1 MGAVMVD
8 AFCPLPE
15 EVERMPKIVPVLIAS
30 ALVLALVS
38 ACGEPPEAPPKS
50 WNWQR
55 IDAAG
60 HIMSAADPE
69 PHRCVLDRQSGLM
82 WQVHNQSG
90 DPTDNLGDAD
100 NRYSWFSTDRQRH
113 MSEPGLADG
122 GQCSGSQCDTQA
134 LVEAVNRKGLC
145 GHRDWRM
152 PDRAE
157 LMTLGDARL
166 RPTGLIVD
174 PAFFPGVVA
183 GEYWTAETFRLYPQS
198 AWAVDFGNGLDRAD
212 LKTEAKSVRLVRR
225 HAAPTGEE

>member
-1 MGAVMVD
+1 
-8 AFCPLPE
+8 
-15 EVERMPKIVPVLIAS
+15 MPKILPALIAS
-30 ALVLALVS
+30 TLVAALLA
-38 ACGEPPEAPPKS
+38 ACGEGPEPPPRSE
-50 WNWQR
+50 NWQR

-60 HIMSAADPE
+60 HIMLPADPDL
-69 PHRCVLDRQSGLM
+69 HRCVLDQHSGLM
-82 WQVHNQSG
+82 WQVHDQADGQTGN
-90 DPTDNLGDAD
+90 PGDAD
-100 NRYSWFSTDRQRH
+100 NRYSWYSTDKQRH

-122 GQCSGSQCDTQA
+122 GQCSGSECDTQA

-145 GHRDWRM
+145 GQQDWRL

-212 LKTEAKSVRLVRR
+212 FKTEAKSVRLVRR
-225 HAAPTGEE
+225 HAPPVGTQ

>member
-1 MGAVMVD
+1 MRFVR
-8 AFCPLPE
+8 CPK
-15 EVERMPKIVPVLIAS
+15 EVKRMPKILTVLTAS
-30 ALVLALVS
+30 ALVLALAS

-50 WNWQR
+50 ENWQR

-60 HIMSAADPE
+60 HIMLPADPD

-82 WQVHNQSG
+82 WQVHDPAGDQTGNPG
-90 DPTDNLGDAD
+90 DPD
-100 NRYSWFSTDRQRH
+100 NRYSWYSTDKQRH

-122 GQCSGSQCDTQA
+122 GRCSGSDCDTRA
-134 LVEAVNRKGLC
+134 LVKVVNRQGLC
-145 GHRDWRM
+145 GHHDWRM

-212 LKTEAKSVRLVRR
+212 LKSETKSVRLVRR
-225 HAAPTGEE
+225 HAAPAGTE